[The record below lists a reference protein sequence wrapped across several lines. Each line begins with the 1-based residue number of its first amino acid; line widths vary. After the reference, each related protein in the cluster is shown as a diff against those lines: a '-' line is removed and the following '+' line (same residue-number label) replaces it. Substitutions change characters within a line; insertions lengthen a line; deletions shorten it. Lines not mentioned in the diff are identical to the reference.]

1 MNEFMKSPNIMKR
14 VTIRVLSPSYYPE
27 LSPTSRL
34 IYLSAFAY
42 PSDSTR
48 TTVGNVK
55 EQGAQNRNFDFKTSS
70 SINQNIKF
78 DLISKLLVLTC
89 SLVIIM
95 YISHPFFQNLF

>member
-14 VTIRVLSPSYYPE
+14 VTIREYYPQVTIRNY
-27 LSPTSRL
+27 LQLSRL

-55 EQGAQNRNFDFKTSS
+55 EQAPKTE
-70 SINQNIKF
+70 I
-78 DLISKLLVLTC
+78 LISKLRVLTC

-95 YISHPFFQNLF
+95 YISHPFFQNLLINHRLNN